1 MKFVAATAF
10 LAASVSGFTAVGPQ
24 QSGRQLVKNVNH
36 YHHVAA
42 AAAAF
47 APAAVVPSNS

>member
-10 LAASVSGFTAVGPQ
+10 LAASVSAFTAVGPQ
-24 QSGRQLVKNVNH
+24 PSGRQQLVKNLNH

-42 AAAAF
+42 AAF
-47 APAAVVPSNS
+47 APAAVIPSNS